1 MSYVEDGEFY
11 LRNSDFSAA
20 RKCFGYARRENPNDW
35 RAWFGL
41 ACVVTKNFSVHTG
54 ENWERFVDTARSLAT
69 PDAIA
74 MINARV
80 GDYAERQR
88 ILKEMKRARR

>member
-11 LRNSDFSAA
+11 LRNNDFSSA
-20 RKCFGYARRENPNDW
+20 RKCFGYARRENPNEW

-41 ACVVTKNFSVHTG
+41 ACVVTKNFTVPTG
-54 ENWERFVDTARSLAT
+54 ENWELFVNTARNLAA
-69 PDAIA
+69 PEQIA
-74 MINARV
+74 MINAWI

-88 ILKEMKRARR
+88 ILKEMRRARR